1 MFFDKFQKRETA
13 ALTETGTK
21 QRIYRRDKEVA
32 EAEGARNRNGAE
44 VMPEGRIVAQRN
56 LPQREA
62 TPITVEK
69 IQFGKDFFIPGVI
82 FKGV

>member
-1 MFFDKFQKRETA
+1 MSIFFDKFQKRETA

-32 EAEGARNRNGAE
+32 EAECARNRNETE
-44 VMPEGRIVAQRN
+44 VIPAGRVAAQRN

-62 TPITVEK
+62 TPIAVEK

-82 FKGV
+82 F

>member
-32 EAEGARNRNGAE
+32 EAEGARNRNETE
-44 VMPEGRIVAQRN
+44 VIPAGRVAAQRN

-62 TPITVEK
+62 TPIAVEK

-82 FKGV
+82 F